1 MAEERGERRE
11 DRGERIEVDST
22 HSSIMGEVECCNGAM
37 KQIAMEKGG
46 MEMKKYI
53 VLVEM
58 KTTEE
63 AFRAVLEMDEAV
75 RESAAALDSGMV
87 RPSASG
93 MIRCASG
100 MIRDASG
107 MIRDASGLIRDASE
121 LVRDD
126 KTAERYRILAEKVQD
141 LSGEAV
147 RFSRYMRNLVDL
159 AATEDVSGLERD
171 VSVLI
176 ENASGMIR
184 NASGMIRDVYEL
196 VKGTTAEE
204 GVKELVKKA
213 DDLRKRADNLESEG
227 ESVTDSKALG
237 GAGITEV
244 MLEASG
250 MIREA
255 SGMIREA
262 SGMIRGFRRV
272 RR

>member
-1 MAEERGERRE
+1 MGDVERRN
-11 DRGERIEVDST
+11 D
-22 HSSIMGEVECCNGAM
+22 AM
-37 KQIAMEKGG
+37 KQMTMEKGG
-46 MEMKKYI
+46 MEMMKTI
-53 VLVEM
+53 ISVEM

-63 AFRAVLEMDEAV
+63 ASRAVLEMDEAA
-75 RESAAALDSGMV
+75 RECVAALDSGLV

-121 LVRDD
+121 LVKDD
-126 KTAERYRILAEKVQD
+126 KTAERYKVLAEKVRD

-147 RFSRYMRNLVDL
+147 RFSRYMRNIVDL

-176 ENASGMIR
+176 QDASGMIR

-213 DDLRKRADNLESEG
+213 DDLKERAETLESEG
-227 ESVTDSKALG
+227 ESVTDSKALD
-237 GAGITEV
+237 GAGTTEV

-255 SGMIREA
+255 SGMIRDA
-262 SGMIRGFRRV
+262 SGMIRGFRLT

>member
-1 MAEERGERRE
+1 MTWDHQYVVHKLEE
-11 DRGERIEVDST
+11 VQT
-22 HSSIMGEVECCNGAM
+22 
-37 KQIAMEKGG
+37 
-46 MEMKKYI
+46 MKKYV
-53 VLVEM
+53 VLIER
-58 KTTEE
+58 KTTEKAFE
-63 AFRAVLEMDEAV
+63 AISEIDEAV
-75 RESAAALDSGMV
+75 RESEAALDCGKV

-107 MIRDASGLIRDASE
+107 MIRDASGMIRDASE

-126 KTAERYRILAEKVQD
+126 KTEERYRILAEKVQD

-147 RFSRYMRNLVDL
+147 RFSRYMRNIVDL
-159 AATEDVSGLERD
+159 AATEDVTGLERD

-176 ENASGMIR
+176 KDASGMIR

-204 GVKELVKKA
+204 GIKELVKKA
-213 DDLRKRADNLESEG
+213 DDLKERAETLESEG
-227 ESVTDSKALG
+227 ESVTDSKALDG
-237 GAGITEV
+237 VGTTEL

-262 SGMIRGFRRV
+262 SGMIRGFRLV

>member
-1 MAEERGERRE
+1 
-11 DRGERIEVDST
+11 
-22 HSSIMGEVECCNGAM
+22 
-37 KQIAMEKGG
+37 
-46 MEMKKYI
+46 MKKDI
-53 VLVEM
+53 VMVEI
-58 KTTEE
+58 KTTEAADKAVSE
-63 AFRAVLEMDEAV
+63 IDRAVH
-75 RESAAALDSGMV
+75 ESVAALDGGKV

-107 MIRDASGLIRDASE
+107 MIRDASGMIRDASE

-126 KTAERYRILAEKVQD
+126 KTAERYRILAAKVQD

-196 VKGTTAEE
+196 VKGTTAED

-213 DDLRKRADNLESEG
+213 DDLKERAETLESEG
-227 ESVTDSKALG
+227 ESVTDSKTIG
-237 GAGITEV
+237 GAGIIEL

-255 SGMIREA
+255 SGMIR
-262 SGMIRGFRRV
+262 SSQLGRR
-272 RR
+272 